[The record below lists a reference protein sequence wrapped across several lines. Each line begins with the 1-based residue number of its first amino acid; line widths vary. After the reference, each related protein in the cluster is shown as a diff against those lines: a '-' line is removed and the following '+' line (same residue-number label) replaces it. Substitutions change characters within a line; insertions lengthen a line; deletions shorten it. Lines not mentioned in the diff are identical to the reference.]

1 MGSSARASHLQEP
14 PPSLSFRTGRSLTTF
29 PFLSFQILLTLFL
42 SSQTDGSVP
51 NTLVK
56 PRVAAEVTTS
66 LTVIM
71 FLIYLLIINTY
82 PLNLPFFLS

>member
-1 MGSSARASHLQEP
+1 MGSSARASHFQEP
-14 PPSLSFRTGRSLTTF
+14 SPSLSFRTGRSLTTF